1 MKNKK
6 IKSVLSVFLLVA
18 FLFPSGTN
26 AATFNDVPETH
37 KHYVGVEY
45 LKGAG
50 VIGGYDDGTFK
61 PDNTINRA
69 EVLKIILQGSSIE
82 SPDLTGESEFSDVQK
97 DAWFAKFIMKAKEI
111 GIVKGN
117 PDGSFAPGRS
127 VNKVEFLKMLLIAN
141 DVDVSSYASSD
152 KEFLDVDKGAWYFS
166 YLNFAQETGLIRFN
180 GAANLEPSKEL
191 TRGEVADIMYLL
203 IALKK
208 QNNSKFLLEQAELQV
223 ASAMNLLNVKMYDD
237 AYNAADIAFDFSNQA
252 LNVDKNEANTPT
264 IESAI
269 KLAESIKQ
277 LIDSYR
283 MIVQQSNCEGAI
295 ESANNTKTTAT
306 QAWEKNH
313 DVQKV
318 ARLIKDQ
325 ADSLIAQC
333 EEYLAN
339 NETTT
344 E

>member
-1 MKNKK
+1 MLNQKL
-6 IKSVLSVFLLVA
+6 KSTLSVVLTLTL
-18 FLFPSGTN
+18 LFPLTVS
-26 AATFNDVPETH
+26 AASFSDASETH
-37 KHYVGVEY
+37 KNYVSIEY
-45 LKGAG
+45 LKSAG
-50 VIGGYDDGTFK
+50 IIGGYADGTFK

-69 EVLKIILQGSSIE
+69 EVLKIILQGSAIE
-82 SPDLTGESEFSDVQK
+82 APDLTNKPEFTDVAQ
-97 DAWFAKFIMKAKEI
+97 DQWFAKYIMKAKEI

-117 PDGSFAPGRS
+117 PDGSFAPARS
-127 VNKVEFLKMLLIAN
+127 VNKAELLKMLLIAN
-141 DVDVSSYASSD
+141 NVDVSSYATS
-152 KEFLDVDKGAWYFS
+152 ETTFLDVDKNAWYFS
-166 YLNFAQETGLIRFN
+166 YINFAQSTGLIRFN
-180 GAANLEPSKEL
+180 GAANLEPAKEL
-191 TRGEVADIMYLL
+191 TRGEVAEIMYLL

-208 QNNSKFLLEQAELQV
+208 ANNSKFLLEQAELEV
-223 ASAMNLLNVKMYDD
+223 ASAMNLLNVKQYDD
-237 AYNAADIAFDFSNQA
+237 AYNAADIAYDFSSQA
-252 LNVDKNEANTPT
+252 LSVDKNEANIPT

-283 MIVQQSNCEGAI
+283 LIVNQGNCQGSI
-295 ESANNTKTTAT
+295 ELANTTKTTAT

-333 EEYLAN
+333 EEYLAGQ
-339 NETTT
+339 TTA

>member
-1 MKNKK
+1 MKNKN
-6 IKSVLSVFLLVA
+6 IKSALSAFLIVA
-18 FLFPSGTN
+18 FLIPSIVS
-26 AATFNDVPETH
+26 ASTFGDVSEKH
-37 KHYVGVEY
+37 KHYVAVEY
-45 LKGAG
+45 LKGAD
-50 VIGGYDDGTFK
+50 VIGGYEDGTFK
-61 PDNTINRA
+61 PNNPINRA

-82 SPDLTGESEFSDVQK
+82 SPELTVDSGFSDVAK
-97 DAWFAKFIMKAKEI
+97 DAWFAKYIMKAKEI

-117 PDGSFAPGRS
+117 PDGSFAPARS
-127 VNKVEFLKMLLIAN
+127 VNKAELLKMLLIAN
-141 DVDVSSYASSD
+141 NVDVSSYASSD
-152 KEFLDVDKGAWYFS
+152 QVFLDLEKDAWYFP
-166 YLNFAQETGLIRFN
+166 YLNFAQETGLVRFN
-180 GAANLEPSKEL
+180 GAAQLEPAKEL

-223 ASAMNLLNVKMYDD
+223 ASAMNLLNVRQYDD
-237 AYNAADIAFDFSNQA
+237 AYNSADIAYDFSSQA
-252 LNVDKNEANTPT
+252 LSVDENEANTAT
-264 IESAI
+264 IESAV

-295 ESANNTKTTAT
+295 EKANLTKETAT
-306 QAWEKNH
+306 LAWEKNH

-333 EEYLAN
+333 EEYIAE
-339 NETTT
+339 ETTA

>member
-1 MKNKK
+1 MKK
-6 IKSVLSVFLLVA
+6 IKLFVSSCLVSTLLIPIIA
-18 FLFPSGTN
+18 S
-26 AATFNDVPETH
+26 ASTFGDVTETH
-37 KHYVGVEY
+37 KHYVAVEY

-50 VIGGYDDGTFK
+50 VIGGYADGTFK

-69 EVLKIILQGSSIE
+69 EVLKIILQGSTID
-82 SPDLTGESEFSDVQK
+82 SPELTVKPEFTDVAQ
-97 DAWFAKFIMKAKEI
+97 DQWFAKYIMKAKEI

-117 PDGSFAPGRS
+117 PDGSFAPARS
-127 VNKVEFLKMLLIAN
+127 VNKAELLKMLLIAN
-141 DVDVSSYASSD
+141 KVDVSGYATSD
-152 KEFLDVDKGAWYFS
+152 TTFLDVDKSAWYFP
-166 YLNFAQETGLIRFN
+166 YINFAQTTGLIRFN
-180 GAANLEPSKEL
+180 GAAKLEPAKEL

-208 QNNSKFLLEQAELQV
+208 QNNSKFLLEQAELEV
-223 ASAMNLLNVKMYDD
+223 ASAMNLLNVKQYDD
-237 AYNAADIAFDFSNQA
+237 AYNVADIAYDFSSQA
-252 LNVDKNEANTPT
+252 LNVDKNETNIPV

-283 MIVQQSNCEGAI
+283 LIVQQGDCEGSIKLA
-295 ESANNTKTTAT
+295 ETTKVTAT
-306 QAWEKNH
+306 NAWEKNH

-325 ADSLIAQC
+325 ADSLITQC
-333 EEYLAN
+333 QEYLAGQ
-339 NETTT
+339 TKT

>member
-1 MKNKK
+1 MQNKNT
-6 IKSVLSVFLLVA
+6 KSFLATLLIAVLFIPSVA
-18 FLFPSGTN
+18 T

-37 KHYVGVEY
+37 KHYVAVEY
-45 LKGAG
+45 LKGAE

-61 PDNTINRA
+61 PDSTINRA
-69 EVLKIILQGSSIE
+69 EVLKIILQGSNIE
-82 SPDLTGESEFSDVQK
+82 SSDLTGESEFSDVQK
-97 DAWFAKFIMKAKEI
+97 DAWFAKYIIKAKEI

-141 DVDVSSYASSD
+141 NVDVSNYANSD
-152 KEFLDVDKGAWYFS
+152 KTFLDVDKGSWYFP

-208 QNNSKFLLEQAELQV
+208 QNSSKFLLEQAELQV
-223 ASAMNLLNVKMYDD
+223 ASAMNLLNVKLYDD
-237 AYNAADIAFDFSNQA
+237 AYNSADIAFDFSSQA
-252 LNVDKNEANTPT
+252 LNVDKNEANVPT
-264 IESAI
+264 INSAI

-283 MIVQQSNCEGAI
+283 KIVQQSNCEGAI
-295 ESANNTKTTAT
+295 ELANTTKETAT
-306 QAWEKNH
+306 KAWEYNN

-325 ADSLIAQC
+325 ADSLISQC

-339 NETTT
+339 NTAET